1 MLIVLK
7 YFRFITIYT
16 FSSAFVPSQVRKRI
30 LITLSLLPDSARGRL
45 SFMCF
50 AEFWVVLWYNIPE
63 GQNSAT
69 VSVSLEAVTP
79 QLHATI
85 LLYYLSKK

>member
-1 MLIVLK
+1 
-7 YFRFITIYT
+7 
-16 FSSAFVPSQVRKRI
+16 
-30 LITLSLLPDSARGRL
+30 
-45 SFMCF
+45 MCF